1 MIPRNHKVVMI
12 PSFTVEDR
20 HEWWSSLPVYCRSQ
34 LSYKSR
40 SRITD
45 RLHLGE
51 AEIVSQQREHESSH
65 SSWETADVS
74 WHLPFHNALLWLD
87 GLEAADRLVVLRTS
101 EAKVAGIF
109 PHTH

>member
-20 HEWWSSLPVYCRSQ
+20 HEWWSSLPAYCRSQ

-40 SRITD
+40 SRTTD

-51 AEIVSQQREHESSH
+51 AEIVSQQREHENSH
-65 SSWETADVS
+65 SQGK
-74 WHLPFHNALLWLD
+74 LLMYLGICPF
-87 GLEAADRLVVLRTS
+87 VVRW
-101 EAKVAGIF
+101 
-109 PHTH
+109 P